1 MPDENLE
8 TMLSYL
14 RENSGRYS
22 LEALRGQLLAAGHS
36 PEAADQAIAELR
48 AQSPPPEP
56 SSWRLALLVAVVDL
70 ALLGVV
76 VAMVLSMPGIP
87 DDLLTAALLGLPA
100 LYFAQFVAGA
110 VMLSLP
116 ARRRLGKGLLLGGL
130 LFVGV
135 GILAVGGFCLFIFSL
150 DL

>member
-8 TMLSYL
+8 IMLSYL

-70 ALLGVV
+70 TLLGVV
-76 VAMVLSMPGIP
+76 VAMLFPGP
-87 DDLLTAALLGLPA
+87 SEPLLTILLAGLPA
-100 LYFAQFVAGA
+100 LYLIQFVAGA
-110 VMLSLP
+110 VMLALP

-130 LFVGV
+130 LFIGV
-135 GILAVGGFCLFIFSL
+135 GILALGGLYLVIFANEGF
-150 DL
+150 